1 MLIIHPIFPL
11 VKLVPVLSDK
21 TVHLKKKK
29 KKDSSIIFALTV
41 SEISRL
47 WGVGQEAEAGS
58 HK

>member
-21 TVHLKKKK
+21 TVHLKKK

>member
-29 KKDSSIIFALTV
+29 KKT
-41 SEISRL
+41 
-47 WGVGQEAEAGS
+47 
-58 HK
+58 HP